1 MDYVKEALDIVKAQA
16 GVRSMTEEEITT
28 MVRSLAS
35 TLGEGDMRQEIEAD
49 SPVLCCDPKKAIKE
63 KVVVCLECGK
73 SFSILSKK
81 HLASHNLT
89 AAEYREKYGYKK
101 GMALACKALV
111 RARRKNMAEMKLWER
126 RGNKAVTAGTA
137 E

>member
-35 TLGEGDMRQEIEAD
+35 TLEEGDMRQEMEAE
-49 SPVLCCDPKKAIKE
+49 SPVLCCAPKKAIKE

-89 AAEYREKYGYKK
+89 ASEYREKYGYKK

-111 RARRKNMAEMKLWER
+111 RARRKKMAEMKLWER
-126 RGNKAVTAGTA
+126 RGNKAVTAGMA

>member
-35 TLGEGDMRQEIEAD
+35 SLGEGAMRQEMEAE
-49 SPVLCCDPKKAIKE
+49 SPVLYCAPKKAIKE

-89 AAEYREKYGYKK
+89 ASEYREKYGYKK

-111 RARRKNMAEMKLWER
+111 RARRKKMAEMKLWER